1 MTDALQKECKLCY
14 NLSKILWE
22 WGQTAD
28 MEHQE
33 FQFFG
38 GRASERGSWD
48 WELLANGLP
57 LQDYRPGQLI
67 YLQGS
72 QATHFY
78 YISSGRI
85 KSYLTSQDG
94 AERILTVYRQGEILG
109 EASFFDGQ
117 PRVSSATALTKCRIA
132 AIDREHCDRT
142 LRQNP
147 QLSMSMIRYLAMTV
161 RQLSTHVDDTA
172 FLRADQRIARLLLAL
187 AEEDGVTVHCTHE
200 FLGGAAG
207 VSRVTVSRVLGQF
220 QKCGMIHLGYGSIR
234 LLEPKALERLF

>member
-1 MTDALQKECKLCY
+1 MSGMQTQFLPKDPAW
-14 NLSKILWE
+14 KIFE
-22 WGQTAD
+22 NYRNPVT
-28 MEHQE
+28 
-33 FQFFG
+33 
-38 GRASERGSWD
+38 
-48 WELLANGLP
+48 
-57 LQDYRPGQLI
+57 YRPGEI
-67 YLQGS
+67 VYLQGDTP
-72 QATHFY
+72 AEFY
-78 YISSGRI
+78 YLVSGRVTI
-85 KSYLTSQDG
+85 FMTSESG
-94 AERILTVYRQGEILG
+94 AQRTLTVKESGNIFG